1 MIQPAPEPAATAPP
15 QRPATVTVAVALQIA
30 LVGALLLTSV
40 TAVAE
45 AIRYDGLIDRA
56 VRAIGASAGD
66 AAFERSM
73 NLSGAV
79 AGAVSALV
87 LAVWLGVAV
96 VWLRR
101 GSNVARIITLVGLGA
116 PVVLGLVACVVGGL
130 LGTVM
135 VSLLASSPEDFV
147 TDDGAF
153 TEDGFPGGDEF
164 ALSDELA
171 RLDTG
176 GWSIAFEVT
185 GTATTAAALL
195 LGIATGALLLTSQSD
210 RYFRP
215 RRPATA
221 VPYPPPWPA
230 APPPWL
236 VAPPPY
242 PHHAPYW
249 YGGPPAP
256 YPPVPAQPPGHPPA
270 PPPG

>member
-1 MIQPAPEPAATAPP
+1 
-15 QRPATVTVAVALQIA
+15 
-30 LVGALLLTSV
+30 
-40 TAVAE
+40 
-45 AIRYDGLIDRA
+45 
-56 VRAIGASAGD
+56 
-66 AAFERSM
+66 
-73 NLSGAV
+73 
-79 AGAVSALV
+79 
-87 LAVWLGVAV
+87 
-96 VWLRR
+96 
-101 GSNVARIITLVGLGA
+101 
-116 PVVLGLVACVVGGL
+116 
-130 LGTVM
+130 
-135 VSLLASSPEDFV
+135 
-147 TDDGAF
+147 
-153 TEDGFPGGDEF
+153 
-164 ALSDELA
+164 
-171 RLDTG
+171 
-176 GWSIAFEVT
+176 VT
-185 GTATTAAALL
+185 GTATTATALL